1 MLTCSIL
8 NTMLSLKQLSLSL
21 RVIYIYKDELQM
33 ERSQFK
39 VRLIDVRATL
49 INISD

>member
-1 MLTCSIL
+1 
-8 NTMLSLKQLSLSL
+8 MLSLRQLSLSL

-39 VRLIDVRATL
+39 VRFIDVRVTL